1 MLGCAHLVAALGQL
15 VANRRV
21 VVSLLHGFSSGLPLA
36 LTAGTLQAWLATEKV
51 DIKTIGW
58 FSLVGLPYT
67 WKFLWSPLFDRYVT
81 RFLGPRRGWILL
93 LQIGLFGTIVL
104 MGFSNPV
111 AHPYLLA
118 LIALAVAFL
127 SASQDIVID
136 AYRTEILRPEERG
149 PGAGAVTVGA
159 RIGLLTSGAVA
170 LILADHFSWRI
181 VYLLMATGLGIG
193 IVATLFGPEPEQPIR
208 HPLSLRDA
216 VVEPFKDFLKRPGAL
231 LILLFVVFYKF
242 GDAFAVSLATPFLMD
257 TGFTKTEIGTVF
269 KGIGMAAT
277 IFGALAGGWIVARIG
292 TYRSLW
298 IFGILQAV
306 SNLGFLAVA
315 KTGANFPLLV
325 GVIGFD
331 QFAGGLG
338 TAAFVAFLMSLCNVK
353 FTATQYALLTS
364 VMAIARVTVGVPAGY
379 LVGAFGW
386 PIFFVMSLFAAVPGL
401 VLLKWLGNGTR
412 S

>member
-1 MLGCAHLVAALGQL
+1 MAALRQL
-15 VANRRV
+15 FTNRRV
-21 VVSLLHGFSSGLPLA
+21 IISLLHGFSSGLPLA
-36 LTAGTLQAWLATEKV
+36 LTAGTLQAWLATEKI

-67 WKFLWSPLFDRYVT
+67 WKFLWSPFFDRYVT

-93 LQIGLFGTIVL
+93 LQIVLFVTIIL

-111 AHPYLLA
+111 SHPYLLA
-118 LIALAVAFL
+118 SIALVVASL

-170 LILADHFSWRI
+170 LILADHFSWRT
-181 VYLLMATGLGIG
+181 VYLLMATGLGVG
-193 IVATLFGPEPEQPIR
+193 ILATLMGPEPEQPIR
-208 HPLSLRDA
+208 HPQSLREA
-216 VVEPFKDFLKRPGAL
+216 VALPFLDFLRRKGAL
-231 LILLFVVFYKF
+231 LILLFVIFYKF

-269 KGIGMAAT
+269 KGMGMVAT
-277 IFGALAGGWIVARIG
+277 IFGAIVGGGIVAKIG

-298 IFGILQAV
+298 IFGVLQAI
-306 SNLGFLAVA
+306 SNLGFMAIA
-315 KTGANFPLLV
+315 KSGANFPLLV

-331 QFAGGLG
+331 QLAAGLG
-338 TAAFVAFLMSLCNVK
+338 TAAFVAFLMSLCNVQ

-379 LVGAFGW
+379 VISAFGW
-386 PIFFVMSLFAAVPGL
+386 PLFFVVSLLVAMPGL
-401 VLLKWLGNGTR
+401 LCLFLLGRKDSR
-412 S
+412 SLY